1 MLKIYDA
8 TEEKW
13 ISAGCSTPPSPA
25 GSARSMTSPVGRAP
39 YASTTLVFGTAAK
52 PRQLGRKHT
61 EFSTSRP
68 ARPAAS
74 PNYAAGQ
81 FRKAVVDVVT
91 TVFGM
96 LAFSAIAYVL
106 LVLA

>member
-8 TEEKW
+8 TEEQW

-25 GSARSMTSPVGRAP
+25 GSARSATSPVERAP
-39 YASTTLVFGTAAK
+39 YASTTLVFGPAAK

-61 EFSTSRP
+61 EFSNLKP

-74 PNYAAGQ
+74 PDYTAGQ
-81 FRKAVVDVVT
+81 FRKVVVDVVT
-91 TVFGM
+91 TLFGM
-96 LAFSAIAYVL
+96 LTFSAIAYVL

>member
-1 MLKIYDA
+1 MLRIYDA

-25 GSARSMTSPVGRAP
+25 GSARSTTSPVERAP
-39 YASTTLVFGTAAK
+39 HASTTLVFGAAAK

-81 FRKAVVDVVT
+81 FRKAAADAMT
-91 TVFGM
+91 TVFGL
-96 LAFSAIAYVL
+96 LAFGAIAYVL